1 MSRGTAELARGPSAS
16 VVVLDVPTFCRIRE
30 SNECLR
36 PVGGFAGVSVTPS
49 PLVPYESI
57 SSLYLETLMSFLK
70 RLFSSNTP
78 EPTQRTR
85 ICVECGM
92 PVADHKDWCSI
103 RRGHAEMERRKAEG
117 Q

>member
-1 MSRGTAELARGPSAS
+1 MP
-16 VVVLDVPTFCRIRE
+16 VVLDVPTFYRLRG

-36 PVGGFAGVSVTPS
+36 PVGGFAGVSGTPS
-49 PLVPYESI
+49 PLVPYGSI
-57 SSLYLETLMSFLK
+57 PLLSLETLMSFLK

-103 RRGHAEMERRKAEG
+103 RRGQAEMERRKAG
-117 Q
+117 SQ